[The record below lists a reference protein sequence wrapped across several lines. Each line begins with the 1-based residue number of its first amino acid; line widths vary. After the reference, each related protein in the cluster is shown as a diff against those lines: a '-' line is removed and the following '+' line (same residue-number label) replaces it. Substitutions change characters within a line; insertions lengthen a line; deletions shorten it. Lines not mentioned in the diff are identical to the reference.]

1 MELLVAILVWLGCF
15 EANGT
20 YTASE
25 MEMYIA
31 SNHAAVQ
38 ASSAT
43 LLCRLWCGMHAEAS
57 SQPLRLSPM
66 STDLGHGVII
76 HGLSD
81 A

>member
-38 ASSAT
+38 AIINDPAMQAVV
-43 LLCRLWCGMHAEAS
+43 WDACGSIVPTITVRPDEH
-57 SQPLRLSPM
+57 
-66 STDLGHGVII
+66 
-76 HGLSD
+76 
-81 A
+81 